1 MKKPLLF
8 LFAAG
13 LFLYGCSSS
22 KETAKTEAA
31 SAPAYANLTP
41 DKMED
46 ICADVANSLDCA
58 RKVEDGQIKKYS
70 SLVKRDGT
78 KLTLKSEDKTP
89 IVLTDKDGAY
99 YNFLD
104 YWSSI
109 GYYLVLTHSY
119 ESFAYQLIN
128 AETEKS
134 YSISGFPVLSPDQ
147 ERIAAMSLDLEA
159 GYLPNGIQI
168 WQVKKKTLE
177 MEYSINPTEWG
188 PSDPAWSSPT
198 SIKFKINTPQED
210 YSMSKEDAVL
220 TKNGK
225 YWSIKK

>member
-1 MKKPLLF
+1 M
-8 LFAAG
+8 
-13 LFLYGCSSS
+13 LY
-22 KETAKTEAA
+22 EVIT
-31 SAPAYANLTP
+31 
-41 DKMED
+41 
-46 ICADVANSLDCA
+46 
-58 RKVEDGQIKKYS
+58 KYS

-147 ERIAAMSLDLEA
+147 ERIAAMSLDR
-159 GYLPNGIQI
+159 NNF
-168 WQVKKKTLE
+168 V
-177 MEYSINPTEWG
+177 
-188 PSDPAWSSPT
+188 
-198 SIKFKINTPQED
+198 
-210 YSMSKEDAVL
+210 
-220 TKNGK
+220 
-225 YWSIKK
+225 